1 MSFDEQV
8 DQLKQE
14 LKTSQL
20 EPAKR
25 AEVVATLVSKLQNL
39 INSRRLEFGL
49 SQVPASYAINIKH
62 TGTSELLA
70 TVTVNEDSSITFR
83 SVLTD
88 EAEAM
93 GDDDDDDLGYFP
105 AYVEYFDEGE
115 FLEDIP
121 EVLKL
126 GVAEYELDQEEG
138 GKPS

>member
-1 MSFDEQV
+1 MSFDDQV

-25 AEVVATLVSKLQNL
+25 AEAVATLVSKLQNL

-49 SQVPASYAINIKH
+49 SQVPGAYAINMKH
-62 TGTSELLA
+62 TGSSELLA

-88 EAEAM
+88 GDDAM
-93 GDDDDDDLGYFP
+93 DDDDDDLGYFP
-105 AYVEYFDEGE
+105 AYVEYFDESE

-138 GKPS
+138 GNPS

>member
-8 DQLKQE
+8 DKLKEE

-20 EPAKR
+20 EPAQR
-25 AEVVATLVSKLQNL
+25 AEAVALLVSKLQNL

-49 SQVPASYAINIKH
+49 SQVPSSYAINVKH
-62 TGTSELLA
+62 TTSNELLA

-88 EAEAM
+88 GDETM
-93 GDDDDDDLGYFP
+93 NDDDDDDLGYFP
-105 AYVEYFDEGE
+105 AYVEYFDEAE

-126 GVAEYELDQEEG
+126 GVAEYELDQEENG
-138 GKPS
+138 PPS

>member
-25 AEVVATLVSKLQNL
+25 AEVVATLVGKLQNL

-70 TVTVNEDSSITFR
+70 TVTVNEDSGITFR

-88 EAEAM
+88 EGGAM